1 MSGAARKRERH
12 RRVRHQG
19 DWAQDRGRESIPNK
33 VYGYLPVR
41 GMGSLLRPAR
51 PGWHHGGR
59 PKGEFLSAQH
69 EATLMSQNPRPPNEP
84 ALPAPAAADAA
95 RPPLA
100 SADSPDGPL
109 VDVSRLQEA
118 IALFARER
126 DWDPFHSPK
135 NLAMAL
141 TAEVGELVE
150 LFQWLS
156 EGASRSVAQDPATAR
171 RVRDEIADVLVY
183 VVRLAAVL
191 GVDLD
196 EAVRSKLA
204 ANALKYPADRAR
216 GNAKKYSD
224 L

>member
-1 MSGAARKRERH
+1 MNT
-12 RRVRHQG
+12 
-19 DWAQDRGRESIPNK
+19 P
-33 VYGYLPVR
+33 
-41 GMGSLLRPAR
+41 
-51 PGWHHGGR
+51 GR
-59 PKGEFLSAQH
+59 PDREFRSAKH
-69 EATLMSQNPRPPNEP
+69 EATLMSQNPLPPNDP
-84 ALPAPAAADAA
+84 ALPAPAAANATAA
-95 RPPLA
+95 RSSMS

-126 DWDPFHSPK
+126 DWEPFHSPK

-156 EGASRSVAQDPATAR
+156 EDASQRVANDPATAR

-183 VVRLAAVL
+183 LVRLAAVL
-191 GVDLD
+191 DVDLD
-196 EAVRSKLA
+196 EAVRCKLA

-216 GNAKKYSD
+216 GNAKKYSE